1 MSKFIKLTATVD
13 GEEIYLNVDHI
24 ISIYRI
30 EKGTQVTIKLYA
42 TEKIQRN
49 LGYVVKQSPEAI
61 MSMIECY

>member
-1 MSKFIKLTATVD
+1 MSRFIKLTAAVD
-13 GEEIYLNVDHI
+13 DEVICLNVNHI

-49 LGYVVKQSPEAI
+49 LGYVVKESPEAI